1 MSENLI
7 ARMIISP
14 ARLDFNKAENEEK
27 AQEDDGEKSKNRERR
42 WGRRRKNP
50 NWIVR
55 RGSNDQNSVE
65 SLERKVRGGEKRL
78 LIGHWRFFTS
88 SERSDLRSSSGFR
101 ENFVIIHSVWKINR
115 ASEINDI
122 AWHPRCC
129 ATYKSVWTFPKQFL
143 YDSIARESSSPNQK
157 SVSVRKF
164 GIREN
169 WALRKMH

>member
-1 MSENLI
+1 
-7 ARMIISP
+7 MIIST

-88 SERSDLRSSSGFR
+88 SERSNLRSSSGFR

-115 ASEINDI
+115 AVEINDI
-122 AWHPRCC
+122 AWRTPQCC
-129 ATYKSVWTFPKQFL
+129 TTRRMERTFFQNNFYAQRIIVVAKSEICERPKF
-143 YDSIARESSSPNQK
+143 RETQNGR
-157 SVSVRKF
+157 VT
-164 GIREN
+164 
-169 WALRKMH
+169 